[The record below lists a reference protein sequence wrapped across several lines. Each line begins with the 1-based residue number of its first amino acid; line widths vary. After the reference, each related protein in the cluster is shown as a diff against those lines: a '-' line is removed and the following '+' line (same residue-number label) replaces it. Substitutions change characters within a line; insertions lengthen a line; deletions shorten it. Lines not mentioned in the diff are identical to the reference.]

1 MKLSMSMLSWYL
13 REHEPICHIEDDDL
27 SIEGLRFVLDDA
39 DTMLPQYLYFCN
51 AETFFSSRQY
61 AGAYLAVN
69 RHSTM
74 LFLNSDYNTLLNKV
88 LSAFEFFTNLEGR
101 LLDAAAAHAP
111 LKTFLDIMEPVLE
124 NPFLIANLDS
134 SYRLTTD
141 YTGHRVD
148 PVWAKTCDQNMKNH
162 PSLYV
167 PYYDIHGNR
176 IAELSETPR
185 LVRNVYAGGD
195 PVMMLYLKKNGETV
209 GSIAILQEYP
219 QLTAQNLQLAPILA
233 RYCVLAEEFTSAS
246 GRIQSGSSLF
256 RNLLEGE
263 EIGPENME
271 RIQAMLSPAPWRLLQ
286 FRLTQRT
293 DHLARNALMRNL
305 QSFPDLSF
313 PMMEGDVC
321 CALISETRL
330 QNRQKATEQ
339 AFPLNGVTISSSMP
353 FSDLTTLPLRK
364 QQAQFVWEQTGKESG
379 LHLCEQFSC
388 DYLLRT
394 FRSIEATK
402 NLLHPALEILR
413 KYDAENQT
421 MLRQTLSVF
430 LHHERNQLFSARA
443 MHIHPNT
450 MRYRLQRITELTG
463 LTLEDPEELKYLRL
477 SDWLE
482 PMP

>member
-13 REHEPICHIEDDDL
+13 REHTPVCHIEDDDL

-39 DTMLPQYLYFCN
+39 DSMLPQYLYFCN

-61 AGAYLAVN
+61 AGSYLAVN

-74 LFLNSDYNTLLNKV
+74 LFVNSDYNTLLNRI

-101 LLDAAAAHAP
+101 LLEAASAGAP
-111 LKTFLDIMEPVLE
+111 LKTFLEIMEPVLE

-148 PVWAKTCDQNMKNH
+148 PLWGKTRSGNMRNH

-167 PYYDIHGNR
+167 PYYDVDGNR
-176 IAELSETPR
+176 IEELSDDPL
-185 LVRNVYAGGD
+185 LVKNVYEGGD
-195 PVMMLYLKKNGETV
+195 PVMMLYLKKNGENV
-209 GSIAILQEYP
+209 GSIAILQEHP
-219 QLTAQNLQLAPILA
+219 ELTAQNLQLAPILA
-233 RYCVLAEEFTSAS
+233 RYCIFAEEFTSAS

-256 RNLLEGE
+256 RNLLEGQQ
-263 EIGPENME
+263 IGAENTE
-271 RIQAMLSPAPWRLLQ
+271 RMLFLLPPAPWRLLQ

-293 DHLARNALMRNL
+293 DQLAKNALMRNL
-305 QSFPDLSF
+305 QSMKDLFFPTID
-313 PMMEGDVC
+313 GNVC
-321 CALISETRL
+321 SALISEGDL
-330 QNRQKATEQ
+330 QHRQKALSQ
-339 AFPLNGVTISSSMP
+339 AFPIHGVTVSASMP
-353 FSDLTTLPLRK
+353 FSDLTTLPLRMN
-364 QQAQFVWEQTGKESG
+364 QAQFVWEQADQEAG

-394 FRSIEATK
+394 FRSMESTR

-421 MLRQTLSVF
+421 ELRQTLSVF

-477 SDWLE
+477 SHWLE
-482 PMP
+482 T

>member
-13 REHEPICHIEDDDL
+13 REHAPVCHIEDDDL

-39 DTMLPQYLYFCN
+39 DHMQPQYLYFCN

-61 AGAYLAVN
+61 SGSYLAVN

-74 LFLNSDYNTLLNKV
+74 LFMDSDYNTLLNKI

-101 LLDAAAAHAP
+101 LLEAASANAP

-148 PVWAKTCDQNMKNH
+148 PLWSKTCDRNMNNH
-162 PSLYV
+162 PSLYI
-167 PYYDIHGNR
+167 PYFDIHGNR
-176 IAELSETPR
+176 ILELSEEPR
-185 LVRNVYAGGD
+185 LVRNVYDGGD
-195 PVMMLYLKKNGETV
+195 PVLMLYLKKNGENV
-209 GSIAILQEYP
+209 GSIAILQEHSE
-219 QLTAQNLQLAPILA
+219 LTAQNLQLAPILA
-233 RYCVLAEEFTSAS
+233 RYCIFAEEFTAAS
-246 GRIQSGSSLF
+246 GQIQSGSSLF
-256 RNLLEGE
+256 RNLLEGQ
-263 EIGPENME
+263 EIGRDNME
-271 RIQAMLSPAPWRLLQ
+271 RILRLLPPAPWRLLQ

-293 DHLARNALMRNL
+293 DQLAKNALMRNL
-305 QSFPDLSF
+305 QSLEDLFFPTI
-313 PMMEGDVC
+313 EEAVC
-321 CALISETRL
+321 CALISESNL
-330 QNRQKATEQ
+330 QHRQKSLSQ
-339 AFPLNGVTISSSMP
+339 PFPIHGVTISASMP
-353 FSDLTTLPLRK
+353 FSDLSTLPLRK
-364 QQAQFVWEQTGKESG
+364 HQAQFVWEQSDKEAG
-379 LHLCEQFSC
+379 LHLCEQFAC

-394 FRSIEATK
+394 FRSITSTK
-402 NLLHPALEILR
+402 NLLHPALETLR
-413 KYDAENQT
+413 KYDNENQT
-421 MLRQTLSVF
+421 ELRQTLSVF

-477 SDWLE
+477 SHWLDA
-482 PMP
+482 